1 MNILQ
6 HIVNDIQKDLVL
18 KKQIVPID
26 RLESSPLFERQ
37 TYSLRQRIVKTEGII
52 AEHKRRSPSKQ
63 NINFGLRLAD
73 VAQGYASAGVAGMSV
88 LTNNQY
94 FGGSLED
101 LLLARQACELPLLR
115 KEFMVDEY
123 QVLEA
128 KANGADAILLIAAC
142 LERSD
147 IQILSTLAQ
156 QLGMEVLL
164 EVHNADEL
172 KKSIMPSID
181 MIGVNNRDLTSFR
194 VSLKTSK
201 SLVDQIPTEFVKL
214 SESGLS
220 SPESVLEL
228 RDCGYQGFLMGEY
241 FMKTDD
247 PGVSAQHFI
256 KSLSK

>member
-6 HIVNDIQKDLVL
+6 EIVNDIQKDLVL

-37 TYSLRQRIVKTEGII
+37 TNSLRQRIVETEGII
-52 AEHKRRSPSKQ
+52 AEHKRRSPSKP

-142 LERSD
+142 LERQD
-147 IQILSTLAQ
+147 IQTLSTLAQ

-172 KKSIMPSID
+172 EKSIMPSID
-181 MIGVNNRDLTSFR
+181 MIGVNNRDLTSFH
-194 VSLKTSK
+194 VSLETSK
-201 SLVDQIPTEFVKL
+201 SLIDQIPNEFVKL

-228 RDCGYQGFLMGEY
+228 RDCGYQGFLMGEH
-241 FMKTDD
+241 FMKADD
-247 PGVSAQHFI
+247 PGISAQNFI
-256 KSLSK
+256 KSLAK

>member
-37 TYSLRQRIVKTEGII
+37 TNSLRQRIVKTEGII

-94 FGGSLED
+94 FGGSIED

-115 KEFMVDEY
+115 KEFIVDEY

-128 KANGADAILLIAAC
+128 KANGADAILLIATC
-142 LERSD
+142 LKRQD
-147 IQILSTLAQ
+147 IQTLSALAQ

-172 KKSIMPSID
+172 EKSIMPSID
-181 MIGVNNRDLTSFR
+181 MIGVNNRDLTSFS
-194 VSLKTSK
+194 VSLETSK

-214 SESGLS
+214 SESGLTS
-220 SPESVLEL
+220 AESVFEL
-228 RDCGYQGFLMGEY
+228 RDCGYQGFLMGEH
-241 FMKTDD
+241 FMKTYN
-247 PGVSAQHFI
+247 PGVSAQNFI

>member
-6 HIVNDIQKDLVL
+6 QIVNDIQKDLVL

-37 TYSLRQRIVKTEGII
+37 TNSLRQRIVESEGII
-52 AEHKRRSPSKQ
+52 AEHKRRSPSKS

-73 VAQGYASAGVAGMSV
+73 VAQGYASAGAAGMSV

-142 LERSD
+142 LERPD

-194 VSLKTSK
+194 VSLETSK
-201 SLVDQIPTEFVKL
+201 SLVDLIPAEFVKL

>member
-37 TYSLRQRIVKTEGII
+37 TNSLRQRIVKTEGII

-94 FGGSLED
+94 FGGSIED

-142 LERSD
+142 LERPD

>member
-37 TYSLRQRIVKTEGII
+37 TNSLRQRIVKTEGII

-94 FGGSLED
+94 FGGSIED

-115 KEFMVDEY
+115 KEFIVDEY

-142 LERSD
+142 LERPD
-147 IQILSTLAQ
+147 IQILSALAQ

-172 KKSIMPSID
+172 EKSIMPSID
-181 MIGVNNRDLTSFR
+181 MIGVNNRDLTSFS
-194 VSLKTSK
+194 VSLETSK

-214 SESGLS
+214 SESGLTS
-220 SPESVLEL
+220 AESVFEL
-228 RDCGYQGFLMGEY
+228 RDCGYQGFLMGEH
-241 FMKTDD
+241 FMKTYN
-247 PGVSAQHFI
+247 PGVSAQNFI

>member
-37 TYSLRQRIVKTEGII
+37 TNSLRQRIVKTEGII

-94 FGGSLED
+94 FGGSIED

-142 LERSD
+142 LKRQD
-147 IQILSTLAQ
+147 IQILSVLAQ

-172 KKSIMPSID
+172 EKSIMPSID
-181 MIGVNNRDLTSFR
+181 MIGVNNRDLTSFS
-194 VSLKTSK
+194 VSLETSK

-220 SPESVLEL
+220 LPECVFEL
-228 RDCGYQGFLMGEY
+228 RDCGYQGFLMGEH
-241 FMKTDD
+241 FMKTDN
-247 PGVSAQHFI
+247 PRVSAKNFI

>member
-37 TYSLRQRIVKTEGII
+37 TNSLRQRIVETEGII

-94 FGGSLED
+94 FGGSIED

-142 LERSD
+142 LERPD

>member
-1 MNILQ
+1 MHQ
-6 HIVNDIQKDLVL
+6 QVWQEC
-18 KKQIVPID
+18 
-26 RLESSPLFERQ
+26 R
-37 TYSLRQRIVKTEGII
+37 
-52 AEHKRRSPSKQ
+52 
-63 NINFGLRLAD
+63 
-73 VAQGYASAGVAGMSV
+73 V

-142 LERSD
+142 LERQD
-147 IQILSTLAQ
+147 IQTLSTLAQ

-172 KKSIMPSID
+172 EKSIMPSID

-194 VSLKTSK
+194 VSLEQVNPWS
-201 SLVDQIPTEFVKL
+201 
-214 SESGLS
+214 
-220 SPESVLEL
+220 
-228 RDCGYQGFLMGEY
+228 
-241 FMKTDD
+241 
-247 PGVSAQHFI
+247 I
-256 KSLSK
+256 KSLPNLSNCRRVDSPHQKVFSNCVIVDTKDF

>member
-1 MNILQ
+1 MNTLQ

-37 TYSLRQRIVKTEGII
+37 TNSLRQRIVKTEGII

-94 FGGSLED
+94 FGGSIED

-115 KEFMVDEY
+115 KEFIVDEY

-142 LERSD
+142 LERPD
-147 IQILSTLAQ
+147 IQILSALAQ

-172 KKSIMPSID
+172 EKSIMPSID
-181 MIGVNNRDLTSFR
+181 MIGVNNRDLTSFS
-194 VSLKTSK
+194 VSLETSK

-247 PGVSAQHFI
+247 PGVSAQNFI

>member
-1 MNILQ
+1 
-6 HIVNDIQKDLVL
+6 
-18 KKQIVPID
+18 
-26 RLESSPLFERQ
+26 
-37 TYSLRQRIVKTEGII
+37 
-52 AEHKRRSPSKQ
+52 
-63 NINFGLRLAD
+63 
-73 VAQGYASAGVAGMSV
+73 
-88 LTNNQY
+88 
-94 FGGSLED
+94 
-101 LLLARQACELPLLR
+101 
-115 KEFMVDEY
+115 

-142 LERSD
+142 LERQD
-147 IQILSTLAQ
+147 IQTLSALAQ

-172 KKSIMPSID
+172 EKSIMPSID

-194 VSLKTSK
+194 VSLETSK

-220 SPESVLEL
+220 SQESVLEL
-228 RDCGYQGFLMGEY
+228 RDCGYQGFLMGEH

-247 PGVSAQHFI
+247 PGISAQHFI

>member
-37 TYSLRQRIVKTEGII
+37 TNSLRQRIVKTEGII

-94 FGGSLED
+94 FGGSIED

-142 LERSD
+142 LKRQD
-147 IQILSTLAQ
+147 IQILSALAQ

-172 KKSIMPSID
+172 EKSIMPSID
-181 MIGVNNRDLTSFR
+181 MIGVNNRDLTSFS
-194 VSLKTSK
+194 VSLETSK

-214 SESGLS
+214 SESGLTS
-220 SPESVLEL
+220 AESVFEL
-228 RDCGYQGFLMGEY
+228 RDCGYQGFLMGEH
-241 FMKTDD
+241 FMKTYN
-247 PGVSAQHFI
+247 PGVSAQNFI